1 MENILYVFVCMIMS
15 SEEQKLTKERK
26 IPVETYTKNK
36 IHAICVY
43 RKFPD

>member
-1 MENILYVFVCMIMS
+1 MENILCVFVCIIMS
-15 SEEQKLTKERK
+15 SEEQRLTKERK
-26 IPVETYTKNK
+26 IPVETYSKNK